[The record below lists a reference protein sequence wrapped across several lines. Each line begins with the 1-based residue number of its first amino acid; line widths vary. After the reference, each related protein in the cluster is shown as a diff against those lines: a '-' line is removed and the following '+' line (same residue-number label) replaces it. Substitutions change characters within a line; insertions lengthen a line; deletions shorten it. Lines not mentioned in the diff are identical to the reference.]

1 MIMRTVCRLLALA
14 LLVLT
19 TACGHAKLV
28 ASVHPTA
35 RPAGYLFTHVN
46 VFDGE
51 QPLGPRDVLVRNDR
65 IEAVAPAGT
74 ITAPDATRIDGT
86 GKTLLPGLIDSHAHL
101 ETSGEALWDLGLPD
115 LESIAQAYVYAGVTG
130 ALILQGGKDQFEVQE
145 EAERGKLVAPRMLI
159 AGPRL
164 TAPDGFPLSTIR
176 ALLPWPID
184 RLATRNIRT
193 AATVEEAREVV
204 DSIAEEFSPPLLKVT
219 SDEIPLGTPKLPGEV
234 LAAAI
239 QRAKERKMRSVAH
252 IGAPEDVMIAA
263 EAGLDLFAHPPSGG
277 LLTDEQL
284 ARLKELRIP
293 FVTTLRY
300 LTAPQDIASDGGT
313 ALEREVMH
321 PKTLA
326 LFAHPPKDFEFPG
339 KSSREE
345 FEAFTH
351 RLMDTLRR
359 NVRRLHEVGVPLFIG
374 TDASAPGVI
383 PGAGIHREL
392 ALLVS
397 LGFTPAEA
405 LRAATSAPADFMDPA
420 RSFGRIAPGQRA
432 DLLLVRGDPL
442 TRIEA
447 TADIDMVF
455 KDGVALE
462 RRARKE

>member
-1 MIMRTVCRLLALA
+1 MRMLHRFIPLAVLL
-14 LLVLT
+14 LT

-28 ASVHPTA
+28 ASVHSPA
-35 RPAGYLFTHVN
+35 RPGGYLFSQVN

-74 ITAPDATRIDGT
+74 LTVPEAIRIDGT
-86 GKTLLPGLIDSHAHL
+86 GKTLLPGLVDAHAHL
-101 ETSGEALWDLGLPD
+101 ESNGEALWDLGLPD
-115 LESIAQAYVYAGVTG
+115 LKAISAAYLYSGVTS
-130 ALILQGGKDQFEVQE
+130 AMVLQGGEDQFELQ
-145 EAERGKLVAPRMLI
+145 ADAAKGKLLAPHMMMC
-159 AGPRL
+159 GPRL
-164 TAPDGFPLSTIR
+164 TAPDGFPISLIR
-176 ALLPWPID
+176 ALLPWPISK
-184 RLATRNIRT
+184 LATSNIRT
-193 AATVEEAREVV
+193 AATVEEAQEVV
-204 DSIAEEFSPPLLKVT
+204 DDIAEEFSPPLFKLT
-219 SDEIPLGTPKLPGEV
+219 SDALPPGTPKLSGEV

-239 QRAKERKMRSVAH
+239 RRVKERKMRSVAH

-293 FVTTLRY
+293 FVTTLRF
-300 LTAPQDIASDGGT
+300 LTASQDVAADGGT
-313 ALEREVMH
+313 ALERSTVH
-321 PKTLA
+321 PETLT
-326 LFAHPPKDFEFPG
+326 LFAQPPKDFEFPG
-339 KSSREE
+339 AGSREE
-345 FEAFTH
+345 FERQTAG
-351 RLMDTLRR
+351 LIE
-359 NVRRLHEVGVPLFIG
+359 NVRRNAKRLHEAGVPLFIG
-374 TDASAPGVI
+374 TDGGSPGVF
-383 PGAGIHREL
+383 PGASIHREL

-397 LGFTPAEA
+397 LGVSPAEA

-447 TADIDMVF
+447 TADIDMVL

-462 RRARKE
+462 RKPAP